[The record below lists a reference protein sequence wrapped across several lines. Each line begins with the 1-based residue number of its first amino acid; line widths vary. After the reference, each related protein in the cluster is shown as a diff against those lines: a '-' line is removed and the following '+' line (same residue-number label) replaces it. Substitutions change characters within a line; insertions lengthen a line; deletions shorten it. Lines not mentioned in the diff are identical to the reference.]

1 MKKRKFRINEN
12 IEKKKNRLRQRK
24 VNFETKK
31 NEQDDGRME
40 QERRMVK
47 IEILKYK
54 NSEDLEK
61 KLKECNN

>member
-40 QERRMVK
+40 
-47 IEILKYK
+47 
-54 NSEDLEK
+54 
-61 KLKECNN
+61 